1 MNFLATRTAYHAKAE
16 TSVEFSAF
24 FEPRSGE
31 DRISG
36 RDEGVSEAT
45 DGSRRRN
52 VSGAAFP
59 LKGDVAK
66 RQRVGEV
73 GLQKEHRLRGALFV
87 VPTGIEPVFKV

>member
-1 MNFLATRTAYHAKAE
+1 MILRYDKRLIFEKRYSGAE
-16 TSVEFSAF
+16 GAV
-24 FEPRSGE
+24 R
-31 DRISG
+31 R

-73 GLQKEHRLRGALFV
+73 GLQKEHRASDALFV